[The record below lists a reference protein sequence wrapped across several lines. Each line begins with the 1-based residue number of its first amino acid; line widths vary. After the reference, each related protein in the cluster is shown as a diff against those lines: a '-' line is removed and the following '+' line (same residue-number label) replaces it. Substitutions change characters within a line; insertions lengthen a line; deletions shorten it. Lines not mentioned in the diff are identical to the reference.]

1 MKRKILEVSKTWPN
15 RKCIRFNMKVCF
27 YFIFLFLFLTLN
39 LAIYLKES
47 FNLKKKSLK
56 AFKFKERKKE
66 IIHNNGFAFNTDIVL
81 SWIWRDGKTPSLLK
95 FCIALGC

>member
-39 LAIYLKES
+39 KES
-47 FNLKKKSLK
+47 FNLKKSLK

-95 FCIALGC
+95 FCIALRG